1 MSGSLSHNGPAPYHL
16 ALPHS
21 VAQAGTFFFLL
32 FVFMLPFQ
40 RVPFLT
46 ENLFGIQGIKP
57 FNLLS
62 AIVLAYLV
70 FDTASLYATDKIE
83 RTSIRIFLLY
93 FATLAIALIRS
104 VTNAPLLHSRF
115 PDSFPESY
123 FDFALSACIVP
134 TFYTLSFLFILKRMC
149 SFQELERITTVI
161 CLSMLLLS
169 IAFVALVLMNPSVL
183 LSDRPSGMAGLDP
196 TSRDEMAK
204 LCEAYFGT
212 HYNAI
217 GSMYICTVPLLMYRA
232 LTRGAL
238 WIAPLCLSL
247 LAILLLESRTALVT
261 VAASCSLFLILRR
274 RFSILVL
281 GAAAAGVTSF
291 LWIGPTIDAVLS
303 IGLGSSSGFSAD
315 ALLTGRVDYIWGPLL
330 SEWTSSIGLFLFG
343 AGRHGMATSQLWDTG
358 TLIHANQAHNA
369 IINFFLDCGVILTG
383 VLLIFL
389 LVGTATAW
397 RVGRRLNSDL
407 YWALFA
413 CIFGC
418 GISMATGRDILPTI
432 ENMYAFPI
440 IAMMINLARLRH
452 LVPVTVDP
460 VRQNWSDAN
469 SIARGLEAPPMDPGR
484 LAGRASYTLPPPS
497 A

>member
-1 MSGSLSHNGPAPYHL
+1 MSTSLSNSARAPYHL
-16 ALPHS
+16 TLPDL

-32 FVFMLPFQ
+32 FVFMWPFQ

-46 ENLFGIQGIKP
+46 DNLFGIQGFKP

-62 AIVLAYLV
+62 AVVLAYLV
-70 FDTASLYATDKIE
+70 FDTAPLHATDKIE

-93 FATLAIALIRS
+93 FTTFAVALIRS
-104 VTNAPLLHSRF
+104 IPNAPLLHSRF

-123 FDFALSACIVP
+123 FDFVLSACIVP

-161 CLSMLLLS
+161 CLSILLLS

-183 LSDRPSGMAGLDP
+183 HSGHATGMAGREGPD
-196 TSRDEMAK
+196 RDAMFE

-212 HYNAI
+212 HYNVI
-217 GSMYICTVPLLMYRA
+217 GTIYISTVPLLLYRA
-232 LTRGAL
+232 LTRGGL

-247 LAILLLESRTALVT
+247 LAVLLLGSRTTLVT
-261 VAASCSLFLILRR
+261 ATASCSLFLILRR
-274 RFSILVL
+274 RFDILVL

-291 LWIGPTIDAVLS
+291 LWIGPTINALLS
-303 IGLGSSSGFSAD
+303 IGFGSGSDFSAD

-330 SEWTSSIGLFLFG
+330 SEWTSNIGLFLFG
-343 AGRHGMATSQLWDTG
+343 AGRYGMNTSQLWDTG
-358 TLIHANQAHNA
+358 TLIQASTAHNA
-369 IINFFLDCGVILTG
+369 IVDFFLDCGVIATG
-383 VLLIFL
+383 VLLVFF

-413 CIFGC
+413 SIFGLV
-418 GISMATGRDILPTI
+418 ISMATGRDILPTI
-432 ENMYAFPI
+432 DNMYAFPV
-440 IAMMINLARLRH
+440 IAMMINLARLRY
-452 LVPVTVDP
+452 
-460 VRQNWSDAN
+460 
-469 SIARGLEAPPMDPGR
+469 
-484 LAGRASYTLPPPS
+484 LASRPALRE
-497 A
+497 